1 VGVLAVAGAAMHG
14 SIYLHLKTEGA
25 LQERVAGWMWRS
37 FFVFLAAYVVVST
50 MAVLWIPHSMA
61 NFERWPAAWI
71 VVVLNVLAVANIPRA
86 IHRGSAGWAF
96 VSSCC
101 TIAALTFLVA
111 MALYPDLAISSVD
124 PAYSIDIY
132 GGASSEGTLGIML
145 IVALIGMPLVATYTA
160 IVYWVFR
167 GKVRLDDHSY

>member
-1 VGVLAVAGAAMHG
+1 
-14 SIYLHLKTEGA
+14 
-25 LQERVAGWMWRS
+25 LQQRVAGWMWRS

-86 IHRGSAGWAF
+86 IHHGRAGWAF

-101 TIAALTFLVA
+101 SIAALTFLVA

-124 PAYSIDIY
+124 PAWSIDIY